1 MKKLYFVTYSV
12 LCLLFKV
19 SIVAM
24 ILATA
29 ILPFFSKMP
38 AKDAFWGFVAIN
50 LCALVIGALGR
61 LAILLGKLVNDSSV
75 TSFLKNPLVL
85 LALISGGLMITLCV
99 ALVMVGIRD
108 VPFMVPEPTLY

>member
-1 MKKLYFVTYSV
+1 MKKLYSDTYSV
-12 LCLLFKV
+12 LCLLFKA

-24 ILATA
+24 IIATVT
-29 ILPFFSKMP
+29 LPFFSKLP
-38 AKDAFWGFVAIN
+38 AKDAFGYFVIAN

-75 TSFLKNPLVL
+75 TSILKNPLVL
-85 LALISGGLMITLCV
+85 LALISGGLLITLCA

-108 VPFMVPEPTLY
+108 IPFFVPEPTLY